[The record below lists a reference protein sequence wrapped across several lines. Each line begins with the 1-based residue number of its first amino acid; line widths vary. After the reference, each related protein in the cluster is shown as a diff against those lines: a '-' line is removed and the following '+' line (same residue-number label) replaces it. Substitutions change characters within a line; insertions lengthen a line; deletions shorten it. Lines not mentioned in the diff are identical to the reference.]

1 MKNITI
7 TIKPYHYECGD
18 GCCTEWGET
27 ILVDGVEAASGPC
40 EHNRLIDLL
49 EHLGFSVTIIG
60 QNEDG
65 EDVWEL

>member
-1 MKNITI
+1 MKSITI
-7 TIKPYHYECGD
+7 TTMPYTHQCAD
-18 GCCTEWGET
+18 GCCYEAGET
-27 ILVDGVEAASGPC
+27 ILVDGVMAASGPC

-49 EHLGFSVTIIG
+49 KHLGFSATIIG